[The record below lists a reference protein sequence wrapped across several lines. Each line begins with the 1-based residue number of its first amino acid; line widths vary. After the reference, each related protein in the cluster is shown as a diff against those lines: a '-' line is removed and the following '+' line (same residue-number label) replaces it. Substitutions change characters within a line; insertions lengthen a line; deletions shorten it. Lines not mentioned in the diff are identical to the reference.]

1 RRLRTLSHAENELQ
15 VTPGLL
21 RGSGGLLP
29 RRRVTMR
36 MSGSGAG
43 VLRLPDHPR
52 EQRVL
57 VKPTVVKPGRTRGG
71 NWYKHGTHPQREGV
85 QGTGRGVGF
94 NADHEAVRVS
104 TTLGQWQ
111 REGDRHLFKVIVSPE
126 KDLEMMPYVRRL
138 MTEKIE
144 PDLGR
149 KVQWVA
155 IEHRNT
161 G

>member
-1 RRLRTLSHAENELQ
+1 
-15 VTPGLL
+15 
-21 RGSGGLLP
+21 GLLP

-57 VKPTVVKPGRTRGG
+57 VKPTVVKPGSTRGG
-71 NWYKHGTHPQREGV
+71 NWYKHGTYLQREGV

-94 NADHEAVRVS
+94 NADHEAVRIS

-161 G
+161 GQRHAHLLIRGRDAEGKELR